1 MSARP
6 RADTGDDSPSV
17 APGPGCAL
25 VRRQQARWGCSDDGI
40 AAPLQFIPVIDV
52 RGWMLRS
59 TAGRVLRHLAVPAP
73 ATAGTHQ
80 GLLAMSHPE
89 GSHAVVPAGSGE
101 ARRIQ
106 AELRGEAAPDATP
119 SGRRAS

>member
-6 RADTGDDSPSV
+6 RADTGDDSPFV
-17 APGPGCAL
+17 AAGPAWGP
-25 VRRQQARWGCSDDGI
+25 VRRRQARWGCSDDDM
-40 AAPLQFIPVIDV
+40 AALVQLGGVVDV

-59 TAGRVLRHLAVPAP
+59 TARCILRRPAGPAP

-80 GLLAMSHPE
+80 APLAMSLEE
-89 GSHAVVPAGSGE
+89 GSHAVAPAGSE

-106 AELRGEAAPDATP
+106 AERRGEEVPETAP